1 MSLIVTIA
9 TTDAPVATL
18 GAVRVSGL
26 GSRPDDVNTY
36 RVDKYQFGAT
46 TPVGKIDH
54 RYGDGAMVL
63 AQKMLDTVL
72 GQEASS
78 DE

>member
-9 TTDAPVATL
+9 TTEAPVATL
-18 GAVRVSGL
+18 GSVRVAGL

-36 RVDKYQFGAT
+36 RVDKYQFGDT
-46 TPVGKIDH
+46 TPVGHVEH

-63 AQKMLDTVL
+63 AQKMLDKAL
-72 GQEASS
+72 GQEAQR
-78 DE
+78 

>member
-9 TTDAPVATL
+9 TTEAAVATL

-36 RVDKYQFGAT
+36 RVDKHQFGAT
-46 TPVGKIDH
+46 TPVGLIEH
-54 RYGDGAMVL
+54 RYGDGAL
-63 AQKMLDTVL
+63 AMARKMLE
-72 GQEASS
+72 EATR
-78 DE
+78 